1 MATTKRELVRRVSVK
16 TGQKQ
21 HVARQIVQ
29 NFLDEMIAELGRG
42 HRLEFREFGIF
53 DVVFKKPRTARNPR
67 TGALVQVPA
76 KAVVHFKPGRLMKA
90 KVREAIAHRQA
101 GEAPPANPTT

>member
-29 NFLDEMIAELGRG
+29 DFLDEMVAELGRG

-90 KVREAIAHRQA
+90 KVREAIAA
-101 GEAPPANPTT
+101 KAAETPASSSTT

>member
-1 MATTKRELVRRVSVK
+1 VK

-67 TGALVQVPA
+67 TGELVQVPA

-90 KVREAIAHRQA
+90 KVREAINQKDKDQ
-101 GEAPPANPTT
+101 APPAAPTT

>member
-1 MATTKRELVRRVSVK
+1 VK

-29 NFLDEMIAELGRG
+29 NFLDEMISELGRG

-90 KVREAIAHRQA
+90 KVREAISHRDKKDDA
-101 GEAPPANPTT
+101 SPPAAPAT